1 MDEISEIRVKNIKG
15 FGDATQPIKV
25 SIIPNK
31 VNLLVA
37 PNGWGKSSLTAAFES
52 LRSNKIDVEKEN
64 KYKQDETLDS
74 ELTIVYNGTS
84 YTANSRKNEINNLFT
99 CKVIHCDLYSK
110 AVSQNLGAYS
120 NTRGYL
126 DIKDIEI
133 RSIPQKV
140 VLYYKYSEEKT
151 AFGKNGKILN
161 NLSDF
166 FKNRERLL
174 LFCDKDVGDSIAKM
188 GGKKVGALFESIK
201 KELNDIN
208 EKETVER
215 IKRTV
220 DSSIFS
226 EINANDAYSRL
237 KRVFCNGKSDIEAF
251 TDIVQIIDFFNHNKA
266 NIKAY
271 FKYDEYISFK
281 TELDK
286 NISDLNS
293 TWKEIK
299 SKEIAGKTVEN
310 SGKLVVEFPY
320 ADVVSNGQRDIL
332 TFTVRLQAFKASLKP
347 KKSYLLLIDEV
358 FDYLDDANVLA
369 AQYYLTHL
377 IKYAKEINST
387 LIVGI
392 FTHLDPKYFRS
403 YTFAKKMLKVSYL
416 KDVTAQASTEMKTF
430 IAFRQGL
437 NHKDEGDEKLL
448 WDNLSKYCFHY
459 HPNLPNFKGKL
470 SEINKTRSKNKVK
483 ENWGEGT
490 FLLEYLLAELN
501 KYLSNQPVYD
511 PYAVSLAIRIATEK
525 KVYDSFDNETD
536 KNEFAN
542 IRDKGTQ
549 DKMEFAEGKG
559 KMIPDAYY
567 ILCLIHGESDHIEYD
582 ENTKQFK
589 EKPVIYKLNNIVV
602 KHMIAELF
610 DYKPGN
616 QVTMDKLH

>member
-1 MDEISEIRVKNIKG
+1 MDEISEIRVRNIKG
-15 FGDATQPIKV
+15 FGDTPQPIKV
-25 SIIPNK
+25 SILPNK

-84 YTANSRKNEINNLFT
+84 YTANSRKNEINNHFI
-99 CKVIHCDLYSK
+99 CKAIHCDLYSK

-133 RSIPQKV
+133 RSIPPKV
-140 VLYYKYSEEKT
+140 VLYYKYSEEKA

-161 NLSDF
+161 NLSAF
-166 FKNRERLL
+166 FKDKERLL
-174 LFCDKDVGDSIAKM
+174 LFCDKDVDNSITKM
-188 GGKKVGALFESIK
+188 GGKKVGALIESIK
-201 KELNDIN
+201 KELNAIN

-215 IKRTV
+215 IKSTV
-220 DSSIFS
+220 DTSIFS
-226 EINANDAYSRL
+226 EINVNEAYSHL

-251 TDIVQIIDFFNHNKA
+251 TDIIQVIDFFNHNKA

-271 FKYDEYISFK
+271 FKYEEYISFK

-299 SKEIAGKTVEN
+299 SKEIAGKTVEDPR
-310 SGKLVVEFPY
+310 KLVVEFPY

-347 KKSYLLLIDEV
+347 KKAYLLLIDEV

-377 IKYAKEINST
+377 INYAEKVGSR
-387 LIVGI
+387 LFVGI

-403 YTFAKKMLKVSYL
+403 YTFGKKMLKVSYL
-416 KDVTAQASTEMKTF
+416 KDVTARASNEMKTF
-430 IAFRQGL
+430 IAFRQEL
-437 NHKDEGDEKLL
+437 NHKDEGDEKQL
-448 WDNLSKYCFHY
+448 WNELSKHCFHY
-459 HPNLPNFKGKL
+459 NPVLPNIKDKL
-470 SEINKTRSKNKVK
+470 AGINQTRSKNKVR

-490 FLLEYLLAELN
+490 NLFEYLLDELN
-501 KYLSNQPVYD
+501 KYLSDQPVYD
-511 PYAVSLAIRIATEK
+511 PYAISLAIRIATEK

-542 IRDKGTQ
+542 IRDKGTR

-559 KMIPDAYY
+559 KMIPDAFY
-567 ILCLIHGESDHIEYD
+567 ILSLIHGESDHIEYD

-602 KHMIAELF
+602 KHLVEELF
-610 DYKPGN
+610 DYKPGVS
-616 QVTMDKLH
+616 VTLDKLH